1 VASSSSSAPAASLS
15 LRMRMLNS
23 STTDVEGKERV
34 SGEEMG
40 GRGRRFPDERVL
52 GRDRSEIGVRLCGIE
67 ELD

>member
-23 STTDVEGKERV
+23 STAGVEGKERV
-34 SGEEMG
+34 SGEG
-40 GRGRRFPDERVL
+40 FPDERVS
-52 GRDRSEIGVRLCGIE
+52 GRDRSGIGVRLCGIG

>member
-1 VASSSSSAPAASLS
+1 
-15 LRMRMLNS
+15 MRMLNS
-23 STTDVEGKERV
+23 STAGVEGKERV

-40 GRGRRFPDERVL
+40 GRGRRFPDERVS